1 MMAKLGAL
9 SPPGGLDK
17 GNVKAWTD
25 EAIWGH
31 RFRNDQTPW
40 LLLLELLNLCA
51 VRVPAT
57 GESGMFPPRPDADP
71 LVGEHES
78 FTYVLPQRL
87 ELRHLL
93 FRDHRLDAED
103 EGLLQDEARWS
114 KWFGEAGP
122 ELSFDFDYL
131 RRRFDSFEAF
141 ANTTKLLRT
150 LEIEP
155 TRNRR
160 WTSKHLV
167 PLGPATLMADLRERK
182 DGKKDPDRR
191 FFSRG
196 GELVFLML
204 SRSEYREHVEHLIRT
219 RLLDEE
225 SRWNKLAARMQPE
238 GEPLYTGSTHI
249 GYLPKPRHIRY
260 DRLAKDWVGLLR
272 LEKLPADYALEPLM
286 RITGLHVS
294 LYLLECAAKIT
305 GDVMRPILLEM
316 ISTGANPVRKLSIE
330 QFHAHHHATREAL
343 KIWLNSFAETET
355 WRNLPGENTKQQA
368 HRELLDSFGWKG
380 DPLLTPERQ
389 LQEMITNSV
398 NNHAGHLGPVA
409 TLYLQQVGLA
419 VRRRGAGSWYAPN
432 DAILESLVL
441 ANVNE
446 PVELRQFLA
455 TLCERYNIV
464 VGPSDAQRAFGEMP
478 VRVEQL
484 SRNLQRF
491 EERMRALGL
500 LHRLSDDCAFVH
512 NPFFEP
518 SEAI

>member
-1 MMAKLGAL
+1 MLAKGTL
-9 SPPGGLDK
+9 SPPSGLDK

-57 GESGMFPPRPDADP
+57 GEPGMFPPRPDPDP
-71 LVGEHES
+71 IVGEHES
-78 FTYVLPQRL
+78 FTYVLPERR

-93 FRDHRLDAED
+93 FRDHRLDD
-103 EGLLQDEARWS
+103 DQGLLQDETRWNEWLA
-114 KWFGEAGP
+114 KAGDESP
-122 ELSFDFDYL
+122 FDFDYL
-131 RRRFDSFEAF
+131 HRRFDSFEAF

-167 PLGPATLMADLRERK
+167 PIGPSSLMADLRERK
-182 DGKKDPDRR
+182 DGKMDPDRR

-204 SRSEYREHVEHLIRT
+204 SRSEHREEVEHLIRT
-219 RLLDEE
+219 RVLNEE
-225 SRWNKLAARMQPE
+225 SRWNKLAARMQPKNA
-238 GEPLYTGSTHI
+238 PLYTGSAHV
-249 GYLPKPRHIRY
+249 GYLPKPRHVRY
-260 DRLAKDWVGLLR
+260 DALAQDWVGLLR
-272 LEKLPADYALEPLM
+272 LKKLPADYALEPLM

-294 LYLLECAAKIT
+294 LYLLERAAEVIGNVT
-305 GDVMRPILLEM
+305 RPILLEM

-343 KIWLNSFAETET
+343 KAWLNSFAETES
-355 WRNLPGENTKQQA
+355 WRNLPKENKKQHAQK
-368 HRELLDSFGWKG
+368 ELQRAFGWQG
-380 DPLLTPERQ
+380 DASSTPEEQ
-389 LQEMITNSV
+389 LREMIGNSV
-398 NNHAGHLGPVA
+398 NNHAGHLGQVA
-409 TLYLQQVGLA
+409 TLYFQKIGLA
-419 VRRRGAGSWYAPN
+419 VRRRGAGSWYAPT
-432 DAILESLVL
+432 DPMLESLVL

-455 TLCERYNIV
+455 TLRERYNMV
-464 VGPSDAQRAFGEMP
+464 VGPNDAQRAFGEMP
-478 VRVEQL
+478 VRIEQL

-491 EERMRALGL
+491 EERMRALGM

-512 NPFFEP
+512 NPFAVL
-518 SEAI
+518 SEAT